1 MSYDHLLIVDKS
13 LLALEKIK
21 TAVKTTVFI
30 SI

>member
-1 MSYDHLLIVDKS
+1 MSDDHLLTVDKS
-13 LLALEKIK
+13 LLTLEKIK